1 MDYIMIWK
9 EKMFEP
15 PHVPALAGEVVHLVD
30 PKPGGIYVDGT
41 IGLGGHTQ
49 ALFALE
55 PNITVVGIDL
65 DREALSY
72 AEKGLASL
80 AGRLHLVHA
89 NYTDLH
95 KHLRILG
102 IEKVDGLILDL
113 GVSSLQLDNP
123 KRGFSF
129 RANGPLDMRMDTS
142 QPLTAFDIVN
152 NLTEKELV
160 DILFR
165 YGEEKFAREIVRAIV
180 ATRKLGAIGTT
191 TQLAELVYQTIP
203 KQFHLGHRHPATRT
217 FQALRIAVNDELRN
231 LRNGLQTAFQCLAPD
246 GVIAVISF
254 HSLEDRIV
262 KRFFRYKVLDCICP
276 PTLPEC
282 VCDKQVEGR
291 ILTRKPILPTEEETK
306 NNPRARAA
314 KLRAMRKSRVST

>member
-1 MDYIMIWK
+1 MYK
-9 EKMFEP
+9 P
-15 PHVPALAGEVVHLVD
+15 RHVPVLASEVVHLLD

-55 PNITVVGIDL
+55 PRITVVGIDL

-72 AEKGLASL
+72 AKKRLASF
-80 AGRLHLVHA
+80 ASRLHLVHA
-89 NYTDLH
+89 SYTDLQ

-102 IEKVDGLILDL
+102 IEKVDGLLLDL

-123 KRGFSF
+123 ERGFSF

-142 QPLTAFDIVN
+142 QHLTALDIVN

-165 YGEEKFAREIVRAIV
+165 YGEESFAREIVRAIV
-180 ATRKLGAIGTT
+180 ATRKSGAIETT
-191 TQLAELVYQTIP
+191 TQLADLVCRTIP
-203 KQFHLGHRHPATRT
+203 KRFHLRRKHPATRT
-217 FQALRIAVNDELRN
+217 FQALRVAVNDELRN
-231 LRNGLQTAFQCLAPD
+231 LQNGLQTAFQCLAPD
-246 GVIAVISF
+246 SVIAVISF

-262 KRFFRYKVLDCICP
+262 KRFFRYKAVDCICP
-276 PTLPEC
+276 PSLPEC
-282 VCDKQVEGR
+282 VCDKQVEGK
-291 ILTRKPILPTEEETK
+291 ILTRKPIVPSKEEME
-306 NNPRARAA
+306 NNPRSRAA
-314 KLRAMRKSRVST
+314 KLRAMRKSKAST

>member
-1 MDYIMIWK
+1 MYK
-9 EKMFEP
+9 P
-15 PHVPALAGEVVHLVD
+15 RHVPVLASEVVHLLD

-55 PNITVVGIDL
+55 PRITVVGIDL

-72 AEKGLASL
+72 AKKRLASF
-80 AGRLHLVHA
+80 ASRLHLVHA
-89 NYTDLH
+89 SYTDLQ

-102 IEKVDGLILDL
+102 IEKVDGLLLDL

-123 KRGFSF
+123 ERGFSF

-142 QPLTAFDIVN
+142 QHLTALDIVN

-165 YGEEKFAREIVRAIV
+165 YGEESFAREIVRAIV
-180 ATRKLGAIGTT
+180 ATRKSGAIETT
-191 TQLAELVYQTIP
+191 TQLADLVCRTIP
-203 KQFHLGHRHPATRT
+203 KRFHLRRKHPATRT
-217 FQALRIAVNDELRN
+217 FQALRVAVNDELRN
-231 LRNGLQTAFQCLAPD
+231 LQNGLQTAFQCLAPD
-246 GVIAVISF
+246 SVIAVISF

-262 KRFFRYKVLDCICP
+262 KRFFRYKAVDCICP
-276 PTLPEC
+276 PSLPEC
-282 VCDKQVEGR
+282 VCDKQVEGK
-291 ILTRKPILPTEEETK
+291 ILTRKPIVPSKEEME
-306 NNPRARAA
+306 NNPRSRAA
-314 KLRAMRKSRVST
+314 KLRAMRKSKASP

>member
-1 MDYIMIWK
+1 MYK
-9 EKMFEP
+9 P
-15 PHVPALAGEVVHLVD
+15 RHVPVLASEVVHLLD

-55 PNITVVGIDL
+55 PRITVVGIDL

-72 AEKGLASL
+72 AKKRLASF
-80 AGRLHLVHA
+80 ANRLHLVHA
-89 NYTDLH
+89 SYTDLQ

-102 IEKVDGLILDL
+102 IEKVDGLLLDL

-123 KRGFSF
+123 ERGFSF

-142 QPLTAFDIVN
+142 QHLTALDIVN

-165 YGEEKFAREIVRAIV
+165 YGEESFAREIVRAIV
-180 ATRKLGAIGTT
+180 ATRKSGAIETT
-191 TQLAELVYQTIP
+191 TQLADLVCRTIP
-203 KQFHLGHRHPATRT
+203 KRFHLRQKHPATRT

-231 LRNGLQTAFQCLAPD
+231 LQNGLQNAFQCLAPD
-246 GVIAVISF
+246 SVIAVISF

-262 KRFFRYKVLDCICP
+262 KRFFHYKALDCICP
-276 PTLPEC
+276 PSLPEC
-282 VCDKQVEGR
+282 VCDKQVEGK
-291 ILTRKPILPTEEETK
+291 ILTRKPIVPSTEEME
-306 NNPRARAA
+306 NNPRSRAA
-314 KLRAMRKSRVST
+314 KLRAMRKSKAST